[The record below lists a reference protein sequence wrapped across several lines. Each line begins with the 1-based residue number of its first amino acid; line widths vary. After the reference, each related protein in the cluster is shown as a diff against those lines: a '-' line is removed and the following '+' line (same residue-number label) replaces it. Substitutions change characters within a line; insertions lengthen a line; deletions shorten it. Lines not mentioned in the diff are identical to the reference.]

1 LQPLDLP
8 PFPFGTD
15 FTPVEQRLLFA
26 LEKLKAAQPM
36 TLARLAFAGLSK
48 SSDADTLAR
57 MGFDRPR
64 SLSDRLYAALVNG
77 ALG

>member
-1 LQPLDLP
+1 M
-8 PFPFGTD
+8 
-15 FTPVEQRLLFA
+15 EQRLLFA

-36 TLARLAFAGLSK
+36 ALARFALAGLSK
-48 SSDADTLAR
+48 SSDADALAR
-57 MGFDRPR
+57 MGLARPR